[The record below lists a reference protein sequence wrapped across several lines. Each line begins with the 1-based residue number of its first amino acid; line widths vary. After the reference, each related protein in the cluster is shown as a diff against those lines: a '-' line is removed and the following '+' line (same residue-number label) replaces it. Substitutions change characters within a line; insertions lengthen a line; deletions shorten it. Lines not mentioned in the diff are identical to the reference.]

1 MSHFTPAKD
10 NDQRVRG
17 RGATNNPAARYMHEQ
32 REIVADDWS
41 DFRSGDSAL
50 KTTVTL
56 EHPKSIISRNSS
68 PDLPFD
74 RSINPYR
81 GCEHGCIY
89 CYARPTHAYMDLS
102 PGLDF
107 ESQLFAKPDAAALL
121 EKALSAPSYQCQPIA
136 FGTNTDPYQPI
147 EKDYGITRQ
156 LLSLLARCKHPFTIT
171 TKSDLVLRD
180 LDILAPLAKEN
191 LTCVSISLTSLDNRL
206 SRLMEPRA
214 SAPHKRL
221 AAIRKLSEA
230 GIRVIVQIAPV
241 IPAIN
246 DMEIERI
253 LAAAKENGAA
263 QATHIPI
270 RLPLEVAPLFR
281 DWLAK
286 HYPDRASKVMKLI
299 QSIRGGKD
307 YDSRFGQRMRG
318 SGPYADLIR
327 SRFTKAARDHGFKG
341 RKYDL
346 ATDLFEPPSKPSNQM
361 SLF

>member
-1 MSHFTPAKD
+1 MAHFSAEKK
-10 NDQRVRG
+10 NDKRVRG
-17 RGATNNPAARYMHEQ
+17 RGASDNPAVRFLSEQ
-32 REIVADDWS
+32 REIISDDWS
-41 DFRSGDSAL
+41 DFRDDENTL
-50 KTTVTL
+50 KTTVTI
-56 EHPKSIISRNSS
+56 EHPKSIISRNTS

-107 ESQLFAKPDAAALL
+107 ESQLFAKPNAAELL
-121 EKALSAPSYQCQPIA
+121 QKALSAPSYQCQPIA

-147 EKDYGITRQ
+147 ENHYKITRE
-156 LLSLLARCKHPFTIT
+156 LLSLLAQLKHPFTIT

-221 AAIRKLSEA
+221 NAIRVLSDA

-241 IPAIN
+241 IPALN
-246 DMEIERI
+246 DMEIEKI

-286 HYPDRASKVMKLI
+286 HFPDRASKVMKLI
-299 QSIRGGKD
+299 RSMRGGKD
-307 YDSRFGQRMRG
+307 YNSQFSERMRG
-318 SGPYADLIR
+318 SGPYAELIR
-327 SRFTKAARDHGFKG
+327 SRFNKAARDHGFKG

-346 ATDLFEPPSKPSNQM
+346 ATDLFQRPNKPSDQM

>member
-1 MSHFTPAKD
+1 MSHFNAEKQ
-10 NDQRVRG
+10 NDKRVRG
-17 RGATNNPAARYMHEQ
+17 RGATDNPTARFLSEQ

-41 DFRSGDSAL
+41 DFREDDSPL

-56 EHPKSIISRNSS
+56 EHAKSIISRNSS

-107 ESQLFAKPDAAALL
+107 ESQLFAKPNAAVLL
-121 EKALSAPSYQCQPIA
+121 EKALSAPSYKCQPIA

-147 EKDYGITRQ
+147 EKDFGITRE
-156 LLSLLARCKHPFTIT
+156 LLSLLARTKHPFTIT

-221 AAIRKLSEA
+221 AAIRTLSDA
-230 GIRVIVQIAPV
+230 GIRVIVQIAPI

-253 LAAAKENGAA
+253 LAAAKENGAV

-281 DWLAK
+281 GWLAK

-307 YDSRFGQRMRG
+307 YDSRFNERMRG
-318 SGPYADLIR
+318 SGPYAELIR
-327 SRFTKAARDHGFKG
+327 SRFTKAARDLGFKG

-346 ATDLFEPPSKPSNQM
+346 ATDLFQHPSKPTDQF

>member
-1 MSHFTPAKD
+1 MPHFLSDKTGDK
-10 NDQRVRG
+10 RVRG
-17 RGATNNPAARYMHEQ
+17 RGATYSPDARFMSES
-32 REIVADDWS
+32 RAIEFDDWS
-41 DFRSGDSAL
+41 DHREDENTL
-50 KTTVTL
+50 KTTVTI
-56 EHPKSIISRNSS
+56 EHPKSILSKNTS

-107 ESQLFAKPDAAALL
+107 ESKLFAKPNAAELL
-121 EKALSAPSYQCQPIA
+121 RKTLSNPRYKCQPIA

-147 EKDYGITRQ
+147 EKQYGITRE
-156 LLSLLARCKHPFTIT
+156 LLLVLAKTKHPFTIT

-180 LDILAPLAKEN
+180 LDILTALAKEN
-191 LTCVSISLTSLDNRL
+191 LTCVSISLTTLDNRL

-221 AAIRKLSEA
+221 AAIKALSDA
-230 GIRVIVQIAPV
+230 GIRVIVQMAPV

-246 DMEIERI
+246 DMEIETLLKSAR
-253 LAAAKENGAA
+253 AHGAS

-270 RLPLEVAPLFR
+270 RLPLEVSDLFQ
-281 DWLAK
+281 DWLAQ
-286 HYPDRASKVMKLI
+286 HFPDRASKVMKLI
-299 QSIRGGKD
+299 RSLRGGKD
-307 YDSRFGQRMRG
+307 YDSRFGERMRG
-318 SGPYADLIR
+318 SGPYAELIR
-327 SRFTKAARDHGFKG
+327 NRFTKAARDLGFKG
-341 RKYDL
+341 RTYEL
-346 ATDLFEPPSKPSNQM
+346 ATDLFQHPQKPSNQY